1 MANVKAIPQGYTT
14 VTPSITLNDAPKAIE
29 FYKKAFGAT
38 ERMRMPGP
46 DGKIMHAEIQ
56 IGTAIIML
64 NDEVM
69 GSRSAKTQGGSP
81 ISFFLYFEDVD
92 GAHKKAIAAGGKE
105 LMPPADMFWGDR
117 MSQVEDPFGYRWN
130 IATHV
135 KDVTREDMMKGQEA
149 FIKKQMA
156 GAK

>member
-1 MANVKAIPQGYTT
+1 MGNVKPIPQGYTT
-14 VTPSITLNDAPKAIE
+14 VTPSMTVKDAPKVIE

-56 IGTAIIML
+56 IGNSIIMM

-69 GSRSAKTQGGSP
+69 GSRSAQTLGGCP
-81 ISFFLYFEDVD
+81 ISFYLYFDNAD
-92 GAHKKAIAAGGKE
+92 AAFQKAMAAGGKQF
-105 LMPPADMFWGDR
+105 MPVTDMFWGDR
-117 MSQVEDPFGYRWN
+117 MGTIEDPFGHKWT
-130 IATHV
+130 IAQHV
-135 KDVTREDMMKGQEA
+135 KDVTPEDMKRGQEE
-149 FIKKQMA
+149 FMKQMA